1 MICYMKKTILI
12 LAVCFTF
19 FSCGKL
25 EYIDPE
31 VKFFIDGKEITEDS
45 YSVPLNSYQEVR
57 IESYAP
63 KNLYNYFWRKSTE
76 YPIDL
81 REDREHLAILYSTGG
96 VVQIEDGKY
105 GSKELAEF
113 RMMFSDSICQSGDHF
128 ILRVLIDDNYERTL
142 RFFVE

>member
-1 MICYMKKTILI
+1 MKKTILI
-12 LAVCFTF
+12 LAVCFTL

-105 GSKELAEF
+105 GSKGAWCNH
-113 RMMFSDSICQSGDHF
+113 R
-128 ILRVLIDDNYERTL
+128 
-142 RFFVE
+142 